1 MEAIGTEKLATYVT
15 DLQEKLK
22 IKQTAQGR
30 IASSLRLING
40 FFNTSLWLLT
50 VSVF

>member
-22 IKQTAQGR
+22 IKQTAQG
-30 IASSLRLING
+30 SLRLTNG
-40 FFNTSLWLLT
+40 FLNTSLWLLT